1 LVQYTYH
8 ITTNYT
14 QSYTIN
20 VYLTKCSHLINGK
33 NTQGLIDRDIP
44 LIHYIIS
51 NTQCLIDRDIPLIH
65 YIISNTQGLIDRDI
79 PLIHC
84 IISNTQ
90 GLIDRDIP
98 LIHYIISN
106 TQCLIDIDIPLIHYI
121 ISNTQGLI
129 DRDIPLIHC
138 IISNTKING
147 VSLNIEQLNQSL
159 KLKLEKALSALS
171 KPETSMN
178 CSDSNKIYKKY
189 KEEKCYKCK
198 SNCKSRAALCLNGHW
213 IHYMCDKLY
222 NGR

>member
-1 LVQYTYH
+1 MVQYTYH

-33 NTQGLIDRDIP
+33 NTQGLIDR
-44 LIHYIIS
+44 
-51 NTQCLIDRDIPLIH
+51 
-65 YIISNTQGLIDRDI
+65 
-79 PLIHC
+79 
-84 IISNTQ
+84 
-90 GLIDRDIP
+90 
-98 LIHYIISN
+98 
-106 TQCLIDIDIPLIHYI
+106 DIPLIHYI

-213 IHYMCDKLY
+213 IHYMCDRLY